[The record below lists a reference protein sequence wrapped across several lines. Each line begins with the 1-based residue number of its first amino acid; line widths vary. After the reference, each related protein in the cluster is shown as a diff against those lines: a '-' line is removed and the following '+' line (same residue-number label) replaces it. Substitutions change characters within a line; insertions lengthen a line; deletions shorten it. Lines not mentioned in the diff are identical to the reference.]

1 MAKKNEYLTHVFP
14 KTLIIGI
21 EAPYNRSINIE
32 SYFQEFLNL
41 VKTNGTPYEDAVFI
55 KLREIDPS
63 YFLTKGK
70 LQEIKDLVEKNNIKE
85 VILSEPLTVQ
95 QERNLN
101 DFLRCKIHDRTR
113 LILEI
118 FEKSAHTAEGKIQV
132 AIAMLQFDKTRL
144 AGQGIFLS
152 QQAGVIGNRGPGET
166 LKERETR
173 HIENAIL
180 KLRRQSESLEKAR
193 ATQRKR
199 RLNNQIPLICLVGY
213 TNAGKSTILN
223 SLTKSN
229 VLAEDKLFATLDT
242 TTRELYI
249 DSKKKGLI
257 SDTVGFIQQL
267 PHQLINAF
275 KSTLSELQ
283 YADLL
288 LHVVDVSDPN
298 WESHVRVVMAI
309 LKEID
314 VDKPMVFVF
323 NKADKITDIEKLTPL
338 LSRFEP
344 HLLVSAQSKQELAPL
359 VEFLRTWNT

>member
-1 MAKKNEYLTHVFP
+1 MAKNNVYITKTHP

-21 EAPYNRSINIE
+21 DAPYNKTINMD

-41 VKTNGTPYEDAVFI
+41 VKTNGTEYDEAVFV
-55 KLREIDPS
+55 KLRDIDPG

-70 LQEIKDLVEKNNIKE
+70 LQEIKEIVQKHDIQE
-85 VILSEPLTVQ
+85 VVISEPLSVQ
-95 QERNLN
+95 QERNLH
-101 DFLRCKIHDRTR
+101 DLLHCKIHDRTR

-118 FEKSAHTAEGKIQV
+118 FEKAAHTSEGKIQV
-132 AIAMLQFDKTRL
+132 AIAMLQFDKSRL

-180 KLRRQSESLEKAR
+180 KLKRNLESLAKAR
-193 ATQRKR
+193 ETQRKR
-199 RLNNQIPLICLVGY
+199 RLNSQIPLICLVGY
-213 TNAGKSTILN
+213 TNAGKSTLLN
-223 SLTKSN
+223 ALTKSN

-242 TTRELYI
+242 TTRELYL
-249 DSKKKGLI
+249 DGQKKGLI

-267 PHQLINAF
+267 PHQLIEAF

-288 LHVVDVSDPN
+288 LHVIDAADTN
-298 WESHVRVVMAI
+298 WENHIKVVMAI
-309 LKEID
+309 LHELKI
-314 VDKPMVFVF
+314 DKPMLYVF
-323 NKADKITDIEKLTPL
+323 NKADKITDIENFEKQI
-338 LSRFEP
+338 SHYEP
-344 HLLVSAQSKQELAPL
+344 HVLISAQTKVGLKPL
-359 VEFLRTWNT
+359 FDFLKTWKR